1 MTALRWIA
9 VLCSDYT
16 GHAHYVELVF
26 RWQIIFDHLLLDY
39 FCVKSKFNQKV
50 KKFLYKMGV
59 GFNPYTVCHLKSN
72 TLHVP
77 CVALGFLPVFYL
89 LRLVFV
95 DVSQNTQFHVLDRK
109 LSSYSSFQIEYHFT

>member
-1 MTALRWIA
+1 
-9 VLCSDYT
+9 
-16 GHAHYVELVF
+16 
-26 RWQIIFDHLLLDY
+26 
-39 FCVKSKFNQKV
+39 
-50 KKFLYKMGV
+50 MGV

-95 DVSQNTQFHVLDRK
+95 DVNQNTQFHVLDRI